1 MSIRNLVAVM
11 VCGLTMGIVS
21 SCGGN
26 DNLLDTVPADAS
38 GVVTINTRELMK
50 SLNGL
55 GYGGRLTA
63 DETLDM
69 FLSHASETTKVQLK
83 TLVTSD
89 AVDRGFIAGYA
100 VGVSGTSVV
109 DMMKRGN
116 YVYTFTIADEKK
128 LLDQLGCSSA
138 DAVKGYDTY
147 ALDGATLFIR
157 NRQGWIMAGN
167 PQDNAGLLDEQL
179 QRAANTSVLSLKG
192 VGRYLDENDDIIRV
206 AVATDLAGDKG
217 WTCASVEVDDNGR
230 ALDIEGKYIDIN
242 GKEPAM
248 DKYLEPVDL
257 DLMDYT
263 MPSDVFVMA
272 VGLRPDTDWDGLM
285 QYVQAVQP
293 LDYRQRAMIGMV
305 VPYLKRIDGT
315 LMIAAGP
322 TLDQRLTKADFSND
336 INFIVAVLMKKSEV
350 AKTMRDFG
358 DMLSMLGAPMVKR
371 GEEYVIQVPGMAPV
385 ILKTVD
391 GNCIVLT
398 NRPLQQLGNDAA
410 RKAMKG
416 NGFALW
422 ANIPDSLGE
431 AVYGGYGFNLTAELN
446 KDFEAKFMF
455 NGQAA
460 PIMEQL
466 ALIMS
471 PDNSTDPSS
480 VSDDM
485 GFTPVDTIR

>member
-1 MSIRNLVAVM
+1 
-11 VCGLTMGIVS
+11 
-21 SCGGN
+21 
-26 DNLLDTVPADAS
+26 
-38 GVVTINTRELMK
+38 
-50 SLNGL
+50 
-55 GYGGRLTA
+55 
-63 DETLDM
+63 
-69 FLSHASETTKVQLK
+69 
-83 TLVTSD
+83 
-89 AVDRGFIAGYA
+89 
-100 VGVSGTSVV
+100 
-109 DMMKRGN
+109 
-116 YVYTFTIADEKK
+116 
-128 LLDQLGCSSA
+128 
-138 DAVKGYDTY
+138 
-147 ALDGATLFIR
+147 
-157 NRQGWIMAGN
+157 
-167 PQDNAGLLDEQL
+167 
-179 QRAANTSVLSLKG
+179 
-192 VGRYLDENDDIIRV
+192 
-206 AVATDLAGDKG
+206 
-217 WTCASVEVDDNGR
+217 
-230 ALDIEGKYIDIN
+230 
-242 GKEPAM
+242 
-248 DKYLEPVDL
+248 
-257 DLMDYT
+257 
-263 MPSDVFVMA
+263 
-272 VGLRPDTDWDGLM
+272 
-285 QYVQAVQP
+285 
-293 LDYRQRAMIGMV
+293 MIGMV

-336 INFIVAVLMKKSEV
+336 INFIVAVQMKKSEV